1 METPSKHS
9 KAPSAKILIKSKSQE
24 ADGILKIRIVIS
36 HFSHPASKIGKL
48 ASRALSLLC
57 RLVGDMDINFEIF
70 PMYDAKGL
78 FVSALSAADKD
89 SVPWAGLELDMVDM
103 YSEIPRDRVL
113 DSVMYR
119 VSVLRDKRKSRNP
132 ITWFAISTICKSLD
146 RLGTGTSRDFMNLSI
161 EMITSFVNFELWA
174 NADFTAGGYVLS
186 QLIGL
191 PMGGPISA
199 QLAVLYLLSAEMRAT
214 RSALSVHKFI
224 HGRYRDNFYIFG
236 PKSVLFDLQQTMKVQ
251 LESTYAMPMTIEQFG
266 TKVQV
271 LEVIVDFDSQS
282 RGLRLNSRALD
293 VHTGALSGVVR
304 WPDRWSTNT
313 AVWRSLVP
321 GLCGYWSWSHG
332 DIYENVVL
340 IVAELGYK
348 DVPRRHWRTRVLN
361 FCKENKI
368 RVGPTDLMVMYEYGN
383 FLRWG

>member
-1 METPSKHS
+1 
-9 KAPSAKILIKSKSQE
+9 
-24 ADGILKIRIVIS
+24 
-36 HFSHPASKIGKL
+36 
-48 ASRALSLLC
+48 
-57 RLVGDMDINFEIF
+57 MDINFEIF
-70 PMYDAKGL
+70 SMYDAKGL

-103 YSEIPRDRVL
+103 YSEIPKDRVL
-113 DSVMYR
+113 HSVMYC
-119 VSVLRDKRKSRNP
+119 VSVLRNNRKSRNP

-199 QLAVLYLLSAEMRAT
+199 QLAVLYLMSAEMRAT

-251 LESTYAMPMTIEQFG
+251 LESTYAMPMTVEQFG

-293 VHTGALSGVVR
+293 VHTGAVSGVVR

-313 AVWRSLVP
+313 TVWRSLVP
-321 GLCGYWSWSHG
+321 GLCVKCGYWSWSHG
-332 DIYENVVL
+332 DIYENNVL

-361 FCKENKI
+361 FCKEYQI
-368 RVGPTDLMVMYEYGN
+368 PVGPSDLMVMYEYGN

>member
-1 METPSKHS
+1 M
-9 KAPSAKILIKSKSQE
+9 
-24 ADGILKIRIVIS
+24 
-36 HFSHPASKIGKL
+36 
-48 ASRALSLLC
+48 
-57 RLVGDMDINFEIF
+57 
-70 PMYDAKGL
+70 
-78 FVSALSAADKD
+78 
-89 SVPWAGLELDMVDM
+89 
-103 YSEIPRDRVL
+103 
-113 DSVMYR
+113 
-119 VSVLRDKRKSRNP
+119 
-132 ITWFAISTICKSLD
+132 
-146 RLGTGTSRDFMNLSI
+146 
-161 EMITSFVNFELWA
+161 
-174 NADFTAGGYVLS
+174 LS

-199 QLAVLYLLSAEMRAT
+199 QLAVLYLMSAEMRAT

-236 PKSVLFDLQQTMKVQ
+236 PKSVLFDLQRTMKVQ
-251 LESTYAMPMTIEQFG
+251 LESTYAMSMTVEQFG

-293 VHTGALSGVVR
+293 VHTGAVSGVVR

-313 AVWRSLVP
+313 TVWRSLVP
-321 GLCGYWSWSHG
+321 GLCVKCGYWSWSHG

-361 FCKENKI
+361 FCKENQI
-368 RVGPTDLMVMYEYGN
+368 PVGPSDLMVMYEYGN